1 MFLRVLCVITSALTV
16 LTTLSM
22 TSCGADN
29 AISPEASES
38 AVTSTADSGK
48 TAKDILSA
56 IEGDHM
62 DASTFYG
69 EDSFTKNTEKLY
81 GIELTS
87 STMEEYFTPLTAI
100 MLTRYLCSK
109 WLTEA
114 VQKASL

>member
-22 TSCGADN
+22 TSCGADS
-29 AISPEASES
+29 AISSEASES

-62 DASTFYG
+62 DASTFCC
-69 EDSFTKNTEKLY
+69 SPRKIRKTQKC
-81 GIELTS
+81 GI
-87 STMEEYFTPLTAI
+87 
-100 MLTRYLCSK
+100 TRN
-109 WLTEA
+109 
-114 VQKASL
+114 